1 MKNIYITLGL
11 VAGLALTSCSD
22 FLDKEPSTALP
33 VDEAITS
40 VEDLEYALNGV
51 TYYLT
56 VNQMSYP
63 SEFGVYADLLTNEF
77 KVIDDYGHSSPISN
91 YTLTKYDE
99 IATIPYQNF
108 YKAIANANKALETSA
123 TLSGD
128 EVKNLQGQLYAWRAL
143 LHFDLARLYA
153 HIPST
158 VASTSAADSGIPL
171 ATEVFDADYKPT
183 RATLAETYNQI
194 ISDFTTAI
202 GMLDENNGVGYM
214 NKFAALALRA
224 RAYLYMGDYSNALA
238 DANAV
243 INSKMYDLYTV
254 ANYPTVWDAEGT
266 SESILELLIN
276 STYNV
281 QRYSL
286 GYYTDA
292 SGYPEVGLN
301 NDDGALFEYLST
313 HPEDIRCHMIKD
325 QTGVSDAPG
334 YYPAK
339 YPGRGGSLYVN
350 NPKIIRLSE
359 VYLIAAEASYYLS
372 GGAAAA
378 SFINEIEKNRI
389 IEGYKDVDSVTIDDI
404 IFEYT
409 KELFAENQ
417 IAFAY
422 WRNGKAV
429 TNQLGQQ
436 IGADNQRAILPIP
449 QREIDMNAALAQNPG
464 Y

>member
-1 MKNIYITLGL
+1 MKKLYITLGL
-11 VAGLALTSCSD
+11 VAGIALTSCSD

-77 KVIDDYGHSSPISN
+77 AIIDDYGHSTPISN

-99 IATIPYQNF
+99 IATAPFQYF

-123 TLSGD
+123 QMNGA
-128 EVKNLQGQLYAWRAL
+128 EVANLQGQLYAWRAL
-143 LHFDLARLYA
+143 LHFDLARMYA

-158 VASTSAADSGIPL
+158 VANTSAADSGIPL
-171 ATEVFDADYKPT
+171 ADQVFDPDYKPT

-194 ISDFTTAI
+194 IADFTKAI
-202 GMLDENNGVGYM
+202 GMLNDDNGVGYM
-214 NKFAALALRA
+214 NKLAAQALRA
-224 RAYLYMGDYSNALA
+224 RAYLYMGDYTNALA

-243 INSKMYDLYTV
+243 INSGKYALYTP
-254 ANYPTVWDAEGT
+254 ANYASVWGAEGT

-286 GYYTDA
+286 GYYTDS

-301 NDDGALFEYLST
+301 QDGKLFKYLT
-313 HPEDIRCHMIKD
+313 NTPADIRGTMIKD
-325 QTGVSDAPG
+325 QTSSSDAPG
-334 YYPAK
+334 YYPNK
-339 YPGRGGSLYVN
+339 YPGRGSLYVN

-359 VYLIAAEASYYLS
+359 VYLIAAEASFHLN
-372 GGAAAA
+372 GGEAAAP
-378 SFINEIEKNRI
+378 FINEIEKNRV
-389 IEGYKDVDSVTIDDI
+389 EGYTDVATVTIDDI

-422 WRNGKAV
+422 WRNGKSV
-429 TNQLGQQ
+429 TNQLGED
-436 IGADNQRAILPIP
+436 IPANHQRAILPIP
-449 QREIDMNAALAQNPG
+449 QRETDMNSALAQNTG

>member
-1 MKNIYITLGL
+1 MKKLYITLGL
-11 VAGLALTSCSD
+11 VAGIAMTSCSD

-40 VEDLEYALNGV
+40 VEDLQYALNGV

-77 KVIDDYGHSSPISN
+77 TVVDNYGHSSPISY
-91 YTLTKYDE
+91 YTITKFDE
-99 IATIPYQNF
+99 LATNPYEVF
-108 YKAIANANKALETSA
+108 YKSIANANKALETSA
-123 TLSGD
+123 GMTGD
-128 EVKNLQGQLYAWRAL
+128 EVMNLQGQLYAWRGL

-158 VASTSAADSGIPL
+158 VANTSAPNSGIPL
-171 ATEVFDADYKPT
+171 ADQVFDPEYKPT
-183 RATLAETYNQI
+183 RATLAETYNMV
-194 ISDFTTAI
+194 ISDLTQAI
-202 GMLDENNGVGYM
+202 NMLDDNNGVGYM
-214 NKFAALALRA
+214 NKWAAQALRA
-224 RAYLYMGDYSNALA
+224 RAYLYMGDYANALA

-243 INSKMYDLYTV
+243 INSGNYTLYTP
-254 ANYPTVWDAEGT
+254 ANYVSVWGSEGT
-266 SESILELLIN
+266 SESILELLIT

-286 GYYTDA
+286 GYYTDE

-301 NDDGALFEYLST
+301 PAGNLFTYLVD
-313 HPEDIRCHMIKD
+313 HPEDIRSTMIKD
-325 QTGVSDAPG
+325 QTNSSTAPG

-339 YPGRGGSLYVN
+339 YPGRGSLYVN

-359 VYLIAAEASYYLS
+359 VYLIAAEASFHLT

-378 SFINEIEKNRI
+378 PFINEIEKNRV
-389 IEGYKDVDSVTIDDI
+389 EGYTDVESVTIDDI

-422 WRNGKAV
+422 WRNGKSV
-429 TNQLGQQ
+429 TNQQGEL
-436 IGADNQRAILPIP
+436 IPASHQRAILPIP
-449 QREIDMNAALAQNPG
+449 QREIDMNSALEQNDG

>member
-1 MKNIYITLGL
+1 MNKFYITLGL
-11 VAGLALTSCSD
+11 VAGLALTSCKD

-77 KVIDDYGHSSPISN
+77 KVVDDYGHSSPISN

-99 IATIPYQNF
+99 IATIAYENF
-108 YKAIANANKALETSA
+108 YKAIANANKALETSSQLNDA
-123 TLSGD
+123 A
-128 EVKNLQGQLYAWRAL
+128 VKNLQGQLYAWRAL

-158 VASTSAADSGIPL
+158 VANTSAADSGIPL
-171 ATEVFDADYKPT
+171 STEVFAPEYKPT

-194 ISDFTTAI
+194 ITDFTTAI
-202 GMLDENNGVGYM
+202 GMLDEDNGMGYM
-214 NKFAALALRA
+214 NKWAAQALRA
-224 RAYLYMGDYSNALA
+224 RAYLYMGQYANALA

-243 INSKMYDLYTV
+243 INSGLYDLYTPS
-254 ANYPTVWDAEGT
+254 NYVSAWSAEGT

-286 GYYTDA
+286 GYYTDS

-301 NDDGALFEYLST
+301 NDGGTLFAYLST
-313 HPEDIRCHMIKD
+313 HPEDIRSAMIKD
-325 QTGVSDAPG
+325 QTSSSDAPG

-339 YPGRGGSLYVN
+339 YPGRGSLYVN

-359 VYLIAAEASYYLS
+359 VYLIAAEASFHLT
-372 GGAAAA
+372 GGEAAAP
-378 SFINEIEKNRI
+378 FINEIEKNRVT
-389 IEGYKDVDSVTIDDI
+389 GYTDVASVTIDDI

-429 TNQLGQQ
+429 TNQLGES
-436 IGADNQRAILPIP
+436 IPASHQRAILPIP

>member
-1 MKNIYITLGL
+1 MKKFYITLGL

-63 SEFGVYADLLTNEF
+63 SEFGVYADLLSNEF
-77 KVIDDYGHSSPISN
+77 KIIDDYGHSSPISN
-91 YTLTKYDE
+91 YTLTKYDD
-99 IATIPYQNF
+99 IATVPYQNF

-123 TLSGD
+123 EMTGD

-171 ATEVFDADYKPT
+171 ANQVFEPEYKPT
-183 RATLAETYNQI
+183 RATLAETYNLI

-202 GMLDENNGVGYM
+202 GMLADDNGTGFM
-214 NKFAALALRA
+214 NKWAATALRA
-224 RAYLYMGDYSNALA
+224 RAYLDMGDYSNALA

-243 INSKMYDLYTV
+243 INSGNYNLYTQ
-254 ANYPTVWDAEGT
+254 ANYASVWGTEGT

-286 GYYTDA
+286 GYYTDS

-301 NDDGALFEYLST
+301 PDGNLFTYLVANPT
-313 HPEDIRCHMIKD
+313 DIRNTMIKD
-325 QTGVSDAPG
+325 QTNSSDAAG

-339 YPGRGGSLYVN
+339 YPGRGSLYVN

-378 SFINEIEKNRI
+378 PFINEIEKNRI
-389 IEGYKDVDSVTIDDI
+389 DGYTDVASVTIDDI

-449 QREIDMNAALAQNPG
+449 QREIDMNSALAQNPG